1 MSQILPRIPALRA
14 CFAVFAWALA
24 CMAPGMARGQA
35 ATDAP
40 TTPPLVLTE
49 VTSDSLFA
57 LETAAR
63 VIQIGDPVRVELR
76 SVGERITPDRIEEVA
91 FTDPPSTEQW
101 MADGAWQR
109 EFLKRPNGEAGLWY
123 LVLRPFDTG
132 ELPIPGV
139 TVSYRDAADALQTAQ
154 IPPGKITV
162 TSIRP
167 PKQAPSSLEELLWL
181 RNPAA
186 IPGDWEWLWQL
197 AAIVAALMISVFLIA
212 RWLNGRKRGAAQP
225 TEPQLPPGLW
235 ALREL
240 DLRSQLPV
248 CQTGPAKAIFTL
260 VSEVIRL
267 YIGRRY
273 GIAALEMTTLE
284 TLQALHPVVQGDE
297 VLRWLQQFLEECDM
311 VKFTRQEPPRG
322 RWVAIWDDARLI
334 VKLTTSNEELGGAG
348 GMVVDAAQKASTAA

>member
-1 MSQILPRIPALRA
+1 MTPPGLSVIV
-14 CFAVFAWALA
+14 VFRD
-24 CMAPGMARGQA
+24 MAREAPRTLFTLSEAYQRGVDPSA
-35 ATDAP
+35 YEVIAVDAGSAV
-40 TTPPLVLTE
+40 PL
-49 VTSDSLFA
+49 D
-57 LETAAR
+57 
-63 VIQIGDPVRVELR
+63 
-76 SVGERITPDRIEEVA
+76 
-91 FTDPPSTEQW
+91 
-101 MADGAWQR
+101 
-109 EFLKRPNGEAGLWY
+109 
-123 LVLRPFDTG
+123 
-132 ELPIPGV
+132 
-139 TVSYRDAADALQTAQ
+139 
-154 IPPGKITV
+154 
-162 TSIRP
+162 
-167 PKQAPSSLEELLWL
+167 
-181 RNPAA
+181 
-186 IPGDWEWLWQL
+186 

-273 GIAALEMTTLE
+273 GIAAIEMTTLE